1 MMAVQIYQK
10 MGRNSLQAAS
20 HRYFRL
26 SFHHQIYQ
34 FFGDIDLFYNGFP
47 LNLACDFIVLFG
59 GGGLLLF
66 AAACAVSYLLSGY
79 YSLYSG
85 QHIIYSKLRAEYINR
100 TTH

>member
-1 MMAVQIYQK
+1 MRFSENRKLATVVLIV
-10 MGRNSLQAAS
+10 SIVAS
-20 HRYFRL
+20 
-26 SFHHQIYQ
+26 
-34 FFGDIDLFYNGFP
+34 
-47 LNLACDFIVLFG
+47 IVLFG